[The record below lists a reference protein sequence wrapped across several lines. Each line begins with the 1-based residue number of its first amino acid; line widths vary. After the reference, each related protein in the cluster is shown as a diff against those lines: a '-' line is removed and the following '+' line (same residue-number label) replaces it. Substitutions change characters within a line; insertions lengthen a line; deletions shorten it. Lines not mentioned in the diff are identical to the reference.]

1 MKRQGNRRMTVA
13 WLVTIVGILAGGTMA
28 ARAEIVMSE
37 PTNLGPVINDA
48 YNVQECDLS
57 HDGLELYFAEW
68 DRPGGFGSGDIW
80 IAKREAVDSPWQEPV
95 NLGPNV
101 NSSRGE
107 IEPSISSDGLE
118 LYFGCWD
125 DYILRVCTRSSKDA
139 PWSTPVKIGPPVGAV
154 DTAIEVGSNDAW
166 APEISADGLS
176 LYFSSTRGGG
186 QGGTDIWVAKRA
198 AKDDP
203 WGEPVSLEPN
213 VNSGSD
219 DWSPS
224 ISTDGLTLV
233 FSRGFRSVWAA
244 RRESADA
251 DWGPAVQL
259 GFNPPSVQWNQ
270 FFGAAL
276 SPDGSTLY
284 FRASLGWGGFGEG
297 DFWQVSFIPTV
308 DFDGDGKVDATDMTL
323 LMANWGKNVTLY
335 DIGPL
340 PLGDGVVDEKDLSV
354 LVREMMGADLVMDP
368 HPGTLDVPRGA
379 TLNWT
384 AVPWAETY
392 DVYFGTS
399 FEAVHNADRANPRGV
414 LASLGQTATMYDPEG
429 ILDFSQTYYWRVD
442 FVIPGSIPTI
452 CKGPILDFTTE
463 ALAYP
468 VKNIIATAS
477 SSAGASGPYRTVDG
491 SGLDTWNNHSTETLD
506 MWQSMFVP
514 PPHWIQYE
522 FDKVY
527 TLHELW
533 VWNSN
538 QTVEPLAGF
547 GAKAVQIEYST
558 DGTAWTPLANVPEF
572 AQAPG
577 QSGYQPNTI
586 VSFGGVR
593 AKFVKL
599 TIETGWGTMPSVGLS
614 EVRFFHIPD
623 RSTTKP

>member
-1 MKRQGNRRMTVA
+1 
-13 WLVTIVGILAGGTMA
+13 MA

-154 DTAIEVGSNDAW
+154 DTAIEVGSDDAW
-166 APEISADGLS
+166 TPEISADGLS
-176 LYFSSTRGGG
+176 LYFASTRGGG
-186 QGGTDIWVAKRA
+186 YGQYDIWVATRA
-198 AKDDP
+198 TTNDE
-203 WGEPVSLEPN
+203 WGEPVNLGPN
-213 VNSGSD
+213 VNSGAKE
-219 DWSPS
+219 WSPS
-224 ISTDGLTLV
+224 ISTDGLTLI
-233 FSRGFRSVWAA
+233 FSRGTSSMWVTTRKSIN
-244 RRESADA
+244 D
-251 DWGPAVQL
+251 DWGESVQL
-259 GFNPPSVQWNQ
+259 VFNKPSPYH
-270 FFGAAL
+270 GAAL

-284 FRASLGWGGFGEG
+284 LEAYSAWGGYGKG
-297 DFWQVSFIPTV
+297 DFWEVNFIPIV
-308 DFDGDGKVDATDMTL
+308 DFDGDGKVDAADMTL
-323 LMANWGKNVTLY
+323 LMANWGKNLTLY

-340 PLGDGVVDEKDLSV
+340 PLGDGVVDEKDLRV
-354 LVREMMGADLVMDP
+354 LVKEMMGSDSVMDP

-379 TLNWT
+379 TLSW
-384 AVPWAETY
+384 ASVPWAETY

-414 LASLGQTATMYDPEG
+414 LASLGQTTTMYDPEA

-477 SSAGASGPYRTVDG
+477 SSAGASGPSRTVDG
-491 SGLDTWNNHSTETLD
+491 SGLDTWDNHSTEILD

-586 VSFGGVR
+586 VSFGGVS

-599 TIETGWGTMPSVGLS
+599 TIEAGWGTMPSVGLS
-614 EVRFFHIPD
+614 EVRFFYIPD
-623 RSTTKP
+623 RSEPMKP